1 MPESRCDRVASPVS
15 CGCEPDR
22 SLPGLRAE
30 GLRRTCTSLW
40 PSAAACPASS
50 EDHDAVA
57 LLARTRAHPAR
68 GGRTGWASPPGTRD
82 AIRAVEDQVG
92 RRQHRALVL
101 RRQSLVIARQ
111 RTALTST
118 TGGRGAPGS
127 AARTGSAGLPDT
139 GSAHPAPRR
148 CLGRPAGG
156 AGATS
161 EKRVAI
167 CTKRSVRNFRQE
179 GARPLYCI
187 IRTNVAAPDAG
198 AIPRQQE
205 ESASICASGVPSY
218 AADHK
223 SHTCVTTLV
232 AFARLAVDGATG

>member
-30 GLRRTCTSLW
+30 GLRRTCTLLW

-148 CLGRPAGG
+148 CLGRPPG
-156 AGATS
+156 ALARLRKSASRSVQNAASATS
-161 EKRVAI
+161 
-167 CTKRSVRNFRQE
+167 VRR
-179 GARPLYCI
+179 ARALCI
-187 IRTNVAAPDAG
+187 VLFARTSPRRTRARFL
-198 AIPRQQE
+198 RQQE

-218 AADHK
+218 AADHE